1 MNVPLRDPWLLDPAV
16 TYLNHGSF
24 GATPAAVLRHQQELQ
39 LQLEREPVLF
49 MVRDLEGLLDDSRQ
63 RLAGFLGV
71 EASDLAFVRNATAG
85 VNAVL
90 QSLRLSPGDEL
101 LTINHEYNACRN
113 ALEFVAGRAGA
124 RVVVASVPFPIR
136 NEDEVVEALV
146 DAVTSKTRLLLVD
159 HITSQTGL
167 VLPLE
172 RITNEMNSRGVDT
185 LVDGA
190 HAPGMLDLDVDATG
204 ATWYTGNCH
213 KWICAPK
220 GAAFL
225 WSHPDRQREIRP
237 VSISHGANSGRTD
250 RSRYLIEFDWVGTD
264 DPTAVLSIPAALD
277 FMSRL
282 LPGGWTELR
291 EANRALALKGRSI
304 LCEALKIAEPAP
316 PSMIGSLA
324 AVTLP
329 DGREGGAVPALY
341 GDPLQDALFFRHQ
354 IEVPVIAWPAPP
366 RRLLRI
372 SAQVYNEREDYVR
385 LADSLVAELD
395 REE

>member
-1 MNVPLRDPWLLDPAV
+1 MNVPRREPWLLDPGV

-24 GATPAAVLRHQQELQ
+24 GATPAAVLRHQHELQ
-39 LQLEREPVLF
+39 LRMEREPVLF
-49 MVRDLEGLLDDSRQ
+49 MVRELEGLLDDARQ
-63 RLAGFLGV
+63 SLAGFLGV
-71 EASDLAFVRNATAG
+71 QPADLAFVRNATAG

-90 QSLRLSPGDEL
+90 QSVHLSPGDEL
-101 LTINHEYNACRN
+101 LTTNHEYNACRN
-113 ALEFVAGRAGA
+113 VLEFVAGRAGA
-124 RVVVASVPFPIR
+124 RVVVASVPFPLR
-136 NEDEVVEALV
+136 SEDEVVQALV

-172 RITNEMNSRGVDT
+172 RITNEMNRRGIDT

-190 HAPGMLDLDVDATG
+190 HAPGMIELDVDAAG

-220 GAAFL
+220 GSAFL

-264 DPTAVLSIPAALD
+264 DPTAALTIPVALD
-277 FMSRL
+277 FMSGL
-282 LPGGWTELR
+282 LTGGWIELR
-291 EANRALALKGRSI
+291 ETNRALALEGRRI
-304 LCEALKIAEPAP
+304 LCDALKIEEPAP

-324 AVTLP
+324 TVPLP
-329 DGREGGAVPALY
+329 DGIQGGPVPALY
-341 GDPLQDALFFRHQ
+341 GDPLQDALYFQHN

-372 SAQVYNEREDYVR
+372 SAQIYNKREDYVQ
-385 LADSLVAELD
+385 LADALMEELH
-395 REE
+395 RES